1 MWRGGRV
8 NTPRRSAP
16 PAAPRRGGG
25 DGADTAN
32 PGAAAAAA
40 GPGGRAVEGEGS
52 ALWKVP
58 PVPWKGGGVKGTA
71 VTFRGSRRTAAC
83 REGYARRG
91 IWAAPPTPLG
101 GGRAGLAG
109 AFCDRW
115 RGAERPR
122 LLVGGGPARPGLAR
136 LGSPRS
142 RGAARR
148 RFRLGPGALGAAGSR
163 CLR

>member
-1 MWRGGRV
+1 M
-8 NTPRRSAP
+8 
-16 PAAPRRGGG
+16 
-25 DGADTAN
+25 
-32 PGAAAAAA
+32 
-40 GPGGRAVEGEGS
+40 EGEGS

-122 LLVGGGPARPGLAR
+122 LLVGGGAGPARPGSAR
-136 LGSPRS
+136 LPSVPRGCTPTLS
-142 RGAARR
+142 T
-148 RFRLGPGALGAAGSR
+148 GPGRAGSGR
-163 CLR
+163 FAVSALNNVNSVVAVDGGRG